1 MSETATTTAA
11 TDESRIDP
19 FVWRVAIVIV
29 LGSIMSILDT
39 TIVNVA
45 LDTLHVRLHSSLAD
59 IQWVITGYLL
69 SLATVI
75 PLTGWAARRFG
86 ARRVYMVS
94 LVLFTAGS
102 ALCGVAGS
110 ATMLI
115 VFRVLQ
121 GVGGGM
127 IMPVGQMI
135 LADVAG
141 PKRMGRVMSVTG
153 VPTMLG
159 PILGPTIGGLILSG
173 ASWRWIFYVN
183 LPIGAI
189 ALFLA
194 WRILPHNRH
203 EGAARRLD
211 VPGLLLMAT
220 GMPLLTYGL
229 AEIGTKGTF
238 DSSSVIGPLVLG
250 VALLVAFVWH
260 CTRTSDPLLDMRLFR
275 RSTYAAASVVMF
287 FLGASLFGALIL
299 MPLYYQQLRGLN
311 TIDTGLLLGPQ
322 GIGMAFVMP
331 FVGRLTDRI
340 GGGPLVVF
348 GVLLSALATIPLGL
362 VGGHTSYVW
371 LSAVLAV
378 RGVGIGFAFMPAF
391 VAAFVALART
401 ELPDAAP
408 QLNVMM
414 RVGGSI
420 GVAVL
425 AVVLARAQISEPH
438 TVAGGA
444 AAFGR
449 AFWWSLG
456 LTAVALIPGLAL
468 WQAERRARTARKAG
482 PPAGAA
488 PVEALAEAAV

>member
-1 MSETATTTAA
+1 MSSATLET
-11 TDESRIDP
+11 DRHQIDP
-19 FVWRVAIVIV
+19 FVWRVAVVIV

-45 LDTLHVRLHSSLAD
+45 LDTLHTRLHSSLAD

-75 PLTGWAARRFG
+75 PLTGWASRRFG
-86 ARRVYMVS
+86 ARTVYLTS

-102 ALCGVAGS
+102 ALCGIAAS
-110 ATMLI
+110 ATTLI
-115 VFRVLQ
+115 IFRVLQ

-135 LADVAG
+135 LADTAG
-141 PKRMGRVMSVTG
+141 PDRMGRVMAVTG

-159 PILGPTIGGLILSG
+159 PILGPTIGGLILQG

-183 LPIGAI
+183 LPIGII
-189 ALFLA
+189 AFVLA
-194 WRILPHNRH
+194 MRILPHATNR
-203 EGAARRLD
+203 GAAPRLD
-211 VPGLLLMAT
+211 IPGLLLMAT

-229 AEIGTKGTF
+229 AEVGNKGTF
-238 DSSSVIGPLVLG
+238 AATQVLAPLILG
-250 VALLVAFVWH
+250 VVLLVAFVWH
-260 CTRTSDPLLDMRLFR
+260 CTRTSTPLLDMRLFR
-275 RSTYAAASVVMF
+275 RGTYAAASVVMF

-299 MPLYYQQLRGLN
+299 MPLYYQQLRHLN

-331 FVGRLTDRI
+331 VVGRWTDRI
-340 GGGPLVVF
+340 GGGPLVVA
-348 GVLLSALATIPLGL
+348 GVAVTVLATIPLGL
-362 VGGHTSYVW
+362 IGAHTSYGW
-371 LSAVLAV
+371 LSIVLV
-378 RGVGIGFAFMPAF
+378 FRGVGIGFAFMPAF
-391 VAAFVALART
+391 VAAFASLDRS

-425 AVVLARAQISEPH
+425 AVVLARALISHPH
-438 TVAGGA
+438 TPAGVAG
-444 AAFGR
+444 AFGT

-456 LTAVALIPGLAL
+456 LSAASLIPGWAL
-468 WQAERRARTARKAG
+468 WRSERRARVARLHASAAKA
-482 PPAGAA
+482 PLS
-488 PVEALAEAAV
+488 EALTEAAV